1 MQHTSQAVMKRWR
14 SAAWAALLLAF
25 AFGCDGGLDPT
36 SQPPEAIL
44 GGRLIVRGGTA
55 SYPPRDSLFD
65 LRVVAFRT
73 IPRDS
78 SIIAAVLGGQA
89 YFTPTS
95 VLDSSSYT
103 ITISFTESTPD
114 PLRLEYIAVAQQYG
128 PNVFSDWRVV
138 GVYAADTLWTPRAV
152 VLTRGERRT
161 DVDITIDFRN
171 PPPQPFR

>member
-1 MQHTSQAVMKRWR
+1 MWVI
-14 SAAWAALLLAF
+14 
-25 AFGCDGGLDPT
+25 GCDGGLDPT
-36 SQPPEAIL
+36 ALPPDAQIS
-44 GGRLIVRGGTA
+44 GSLIVRGGPA

-89 YFTPTS
+89 YFTAMS
-95 VLDSSSYT
+95 VLDSSRYT
-103 ITISFTESTPD
+103 ITIPFTGITPD

-138 GVYAADTLWTPRAV
+138 GVYAADSLWTPKAV
-152 VLTRGERRT
+152 VLTRGERRI
-161 DVDITIDFRN
+161 DIDIEIDFRN

>member
-1 MQHTSQAVMKRWR
+1 MRLCGKLLLGCVL
-14 SAAWAALLLAF
+14 ALLL
-25 AFGCDGGLDPT
+25 GHCDGGLDPT
-36 SQPPEAIL
+36 ALPPTAEL
-44 GGRLIVRGGTA
+44 GGRLTVRGGRE
-55 SYPPRDSLFD
+55 SYPPRDSILD

-78 SIIAAVLGGQA
+78 SIIAAVLSGQA

-95 VLDSSSYT
+95 ILDSTHYA
-103 ITISFTESTPD
+103 ISIPFTEGTPE

-128 PNVFSDWRVV
+128 PNVFRDWRVV
-138 GVYAADTLWTPRAV
+138 GLYASDSLWTPKAV
-152 VLTRGERRT
+152 VLRRGERRL